1 MEFFTGT
8 NPQREPAIFWHV
20 RFEWSWSNSGLGCG
34 QVNAAGKQVG
44 MAERFDFIQQDD
56 DMHVVLRY
64 TQYMISVFVCVLS
77 VQSIFHL
84 IYTYWH
90 VCSKYILVYVIIF
103 ISQVYESFGKDFPT
117 VSRMPTFSTSKSP
130 PLFDVNTA
138 PFQSK
143 SLYFLFPNQAF

>member
-8 NPQREPAIFWHV
+8 NPQLEPAIFWHV

-44 MAERFDFIQQDD
+44 EAERFDFIQQDD

-64 TQYMISVFVCVLS
+64 TQYMISVCSCVLS

-90 VCSKYILVYVIIF
+90 VCSKYILVYSHIRV
-103 ISQVYESFGKDFPT
+103 
-117 VSRMPTFSTSKSP
+117 
-130 PLFDVNTA
+130 
-138 PFQSK
+138 
-143 SLYFLFPNQAF
+143 

>member
-44 MAERFDFIQQDD
+44 KAENSNFIQQDD

-64 TQYMISVFVCVLS
+64 TKYMISVFVCVKC
-77 VQSIFHL
+77 SIYIHL
-84 IYTYWH
+84 MYIYIF
-90 VCSKYILVYVIIF
+90 VCSKYILVYKVIF

-117 VSRMPTFSTSKSP
+117 FSRMQTFSTSKSP
-130 PLFDVNTA
+130 PLVYGT
-138 PFQSK
+138 
-143 SLYFLFPNQAF
+143 